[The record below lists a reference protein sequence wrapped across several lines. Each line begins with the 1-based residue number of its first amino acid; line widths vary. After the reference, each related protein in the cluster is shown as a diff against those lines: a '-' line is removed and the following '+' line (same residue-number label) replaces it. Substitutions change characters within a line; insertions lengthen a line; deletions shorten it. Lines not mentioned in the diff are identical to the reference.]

1 MGTVDGVRG
10 RVRRR
15 RVKLPRW
22 LAAVVGFI
30 AILGPGLI
38 SANAGNDA
46 GGIITYASAGSQF
59 GYRMLF
65 LMVLITVALV
75 VVQEMCARLGA
86 YTGEGLGALIREQF
100 PLRSGAAAMVLLF
113 IANAGLS
120 VSEFAGVGASM
131 EIFGVSRYIAVPLAL
146 AGIWAV
152 TVFGNYSQAERV
164 FVVMG
169 LVFLAY
175 PIAAFLGHPHAG
187 AVLSNLLWPH
197 FLDSKAFL
205 LLAVALIGTTIT
217 PYMQFY
223 LTSAVV
229 DKGVT
234 PKTYKGERIDTI
246 NGAILSDVV
255 SIFIIIII
263 IIIIIIATAAA
274 IGGTGPLSDIRQAA
288 AALRPVAGAAASQL
302 FAIGL
307 LGAALLAATVVPLST
322 AYAIAETAG
331 VERSLSRK
339 LREAPFFY
347 GIYTVQLVAGA
358 AVALLPGNAVSLVI
372 NAQVLNGFI
381 TPVLLTYILILAN
394 RRSVL
399 GDAANGPVFRAVAT
413 LCVTVV
419 GLLSAVVLVQTVAGW
434 L

>member
-1 MGTVDGVRG
+1 MSAVDTPAGAKRG
-10 RVRRR
+10 WSAR
-15 RVKLPRW
+15 LPRW
-22 LAAVVGFI
+22 LKGVLGLL

-46 GGIITYASAGSQF
+46 GGILTYASAGSQF
-59 GYRMLF
+59 GYRTLF
-65 LMVLITVALV
+65 LLVLITVALV
-75 VVQEMCARLGA
+75 VVQEMCSRLGA

-100 PLRSGAAAMVLLF
+100 PLRSGAAAMALLF
-113 IANAGLS
+113 VANAGLT

-131 EIFGVSRYIAVPLAL
+131 ELFGVSRYIAVPLAL

-152 TVFGNYSQAERV
+152 TVLGNYSRAQRV
-164 FVVMG
+164 CLVMG

-175 PIAAFLGHPHAG
+175 PVAAVLAHPHWG
-187 AVLSNLLWPH
+187 TVVSNLVWPH
-197 FLDSKAFL
+197 FLHTNAFL
-205 LLAVALIGTTIT
+205 LLSVALIGTTIT

-234 PKTYKGERIDTI
+234 PKTYKGERIDTV
-246 NGAILSDVV
+246 NGAILGDIV
-255 SIFIIIII
+255 SIF
-263 IIIIIIATAAA
+263 IIIATAAA
-274 IGGTGPLSDIRQAA
+274 IGGTGPLNSVGQAA

-302 FAIGL
+302 FAFGL
-307 LGAALLAATVVPLST
+307 LGASLLAATVVPLST
-322 AYAIAETAG
+322 AYAVAETAG

-347 GIYTVQLVAGA
+347 GIYTLQLVIGA
-358 AVALLPGNAVSLVI
+358 IIALLPGNLVALVI

-399 GDAANGPVFRAVAT
+399 GDAANGPAFRAVAT
-413 LCVTVV
+413 VCVAVV
-419 GLLSAVVLVQTVAGW
+419 AVLSAAVLVQTVSGW
-434 L
+434 V

>member
-1 MGTVDGVRG
+1 MTAADGPGARAAP
-10 RVRRR
+10 RRST
-15 RVKLPRW
+15 LPRW
-22 LAAVVGFI
+22 LAAAFAFL

-46 GGIITYASAGSQF
+46 GGIITYASAGAQF
-59 GYRMLF
+59 RYRMLF

-100 PLRSGAAAMVLLF
+100 PLRRGATAMVLLF
-113 IANAGLS
+113 IANAGLT
-120 VSEFAGVGASM
+120 VSEFAGVGAAM
-131 EIFGVSRYIAVPLAL
+131 EIFGVSRYIAVPLAVV
-146 AGIWAV
+146 GIWAV
-152 TVFGNYSQAERV
+152 TVFGNYSVAERV
-164 FVVMG
+164 CLVMG

-175 PIAAFLGHPHAG
+175 PIAALLGHPHWGTVA
-187 AVLSNLLWPH
+187 SNLLWPH
-197 FLDSKAFL
+197 FLHTKAFL
-205 LLAVALIGTTIT
+205 LMAVALIGTTIT

-234 PKTYKGERIDTI
+234 PKTYKGERVDTI

-255 SIFIIIII
+255 SIFIII
-263 IIIIIIATAAA
+263 ATASA
-274 IGGTGPLSDIRQAA
+274 IGGTGPLSSVGQAS
-288 AALRPVAGAAASQL
+288 AALRPVAGEAASKL
-302 FAIGL
+302 FAFGL
-307 LGAALLAATVVPLST
+307 LGAALLAAAVVPLST
-322 AYAIAETAG
+322 AYAISETAG

-339 LREAPFFY
+339 LREAPVFY
-347 GIYTVQLVAGA
+347 AIYTLQLVVGA
-358 AVALLPGNAVSLVI
+358 AIALLPGDAVSLVI

-381 TPVLLTYILILAN
+381 TPVLLTYILVLAN

-399 GDAANGPVFRAVAT
+399 GDAANGPRFRALATICVA
-413 LCVTVV
+413 VV
-419 GLLSAVVLVQTVAGW
+419 GFLSAVVLAQTIAGW

>member
-1 MGTVDGVRG
+1 MSAVDTPAAGQS
-10 RVRRR
+10 R
-15 RVKLPRW
+15 RVARLPRW
-22 LAAVVGFI
+22 LKAVLGLL

-46 GGIITYASAGSQF
+46 GGIITYASAGAQF
-59 GYRMLF
+59 GYRTLF

-75 VVQEMCARLGA
+75 VVQEMCSRLGA

-113 IANAGLS
+113 VANAGLT

-131 EIFGVSRYIAVPLAL
+131 ELFGVSRYIAVPLAL
-146 AGIWAV
+146 VGIWAV
-152 TVFGNYSQAERV
+152 TVLGTYSRAERV
-164 FVVMG
+164 FLVMG

-187 AVLSNLLWPH
+187 AVFSNLLWPH
-197 FLDSKAFL
+197 FLHTKAFL

-234 PKTYKGERIDTI
+234 PKTYKAERIDTV
-246 NGAILSDVV
+246 NGAILGDVV
-255 SIFIIIII
+255 SIF
-263 IIIIIIATAAA
+263 IIIATAAA
-274 IGGTGPLSDIRQAA
+274 IGGAGPLNNIGQAA
-288 AALRPVAGAAASQL
+288 AALEPVAGAAASHL
-302 FAIGL
+302 FAFGL
-307 LGAALLAATVVPLST
+307 LGASLLAATVVPLST
-322 AYAIAETAG
+322 SYAISETAG

-347 GIYTVQLVAGA
+347 GIFTVQLVVGA
-358 AVALLPGNAVSLVI
+358 AIALLPGNAVELVI

-399 GDAANGPVFRAVAT
+399 GDAANKPVFRAVAT
-413 LCVTVV
+413 VCVAVV
-419 GLLSAVVLVQTVAGW
+419 GALSAFVLVQTVAGW
-434 L
+434 F

>member
-1 MGTVDGVRG
+1 MSAVDTPAAGQPSRIA
-10 RVRRR
+10 
-15 RVKLPRW
+15 KLPRW
-22 LAAVVGFI
+22 LKAVLGLL

-46 GGIITYASAGSQF
+46 GGIITYASAGAQF
-59 GYRMLF
+59 GYRTLF

-75 VVQEMCARLGA
+75 VVQEMCSRLGA

-100 PLRSGAAAMVLLF
+100 PLRSGATAMVLLF
-113 IANAGLS
+113 VANAGLT

-131 EIFGVSRYIAVPLAL
+131 ELFGVSRYIAVPLAL
-146 AGIWAV
+146 IGIWAV
-152 TVFGNYSQAERV
+152 TVLGSYSRAERV
-164 FVVMG
+164 CLVMG

-187 AVLSNLLWPH
+187 AVFSNLLWPH
-197 FLDSKAFL
+197 FLHSNAFL

-229 DKGVT
+229 DKGIT
-234 PKTYKGERIDTI
+234 PQTYKAERIDTV
-246 NGAILSDVV
+246 NGAILGDVV
-255 SIFIIIII
+255 SIF
-263 IIIIIIATAAA
+263 IIIATAAA
-274 IGGTGPLSDIRQAA
+274 IGGTGPLTNIGQAA
-288 AALRPVAGAAASQL
+288 AALEPVAGAAASHL
-302 FAIGL
+302 FAFGL
-307 LGAALLAATVVPLST
+307 LGASLLAATVVPLST
-322 AYAIAETAG
+322 SYAIAETVG

-347 GIYTVQLVAGA
+347 GIFTVQLVVGA
-358 AVALLPGNAVSLVI
+358 TVALLPGNAVELVI

-399 GDAANGPVFRAVAT
+399 GDAANKPVFRAVAT
-413 LCVTVV
+413 VCVAVV
-419 GLLSAVVLVQTVAGW
+419 GALSAFVLVQTVAGW
-434 L
+434 F

>member
-1 MGTVDGVRG
+1 MSAVGSPAVP
-10 RVRRR
+10 VRRR
-15 RVKLPRW
+15 WAKLPRW
-22 LAAVVGFI
+22 LAAVLGFL

-113 IANAGLS
+113 IANAGLT
-120 VSEFAGVGASM
+120 VSEFAGIGASM

-152 TVFGNYSQAERV
+152 TVFGSYSQAERV

-175 PIAAFLGHPHAG
+175 PIAAFLGHPGVG
-187 AVLSNLLWPH
+187 AVVSNLLWPH
-197 FLDSKAFL
+197 FLHSKAFL

-234 PKTYKGERIDTI
+234 PDTYKGERIDTI

-255 SIFIIIII
+255 SIFIII
-263 IIIIIIATAAA
+263 ATAAA
-274 IGGTGPLSDIRQAA
+274 IGGTGPLSSVGQAA
-288 AALRPVAGAAASQL
+288 AALRPVAGEAASQL

-347 GIYTVQLVAGA
+347 GIYTVQLVVGA

-399 GDAANGPVFRAVAT
+399 GDAANGPIFRVVAT
-413 LCVTVV
+413 LCVAVV

>member
-1 MGTVDGVRG
+1 VSAVDTPASGQPRGVA
-10 RVRRR
+10 
-15 RVKLPRW
+15 KLPRW
-22 LAAVVGFI
+22 LKAVLGLL

-46 GGIITYASAGSQF
+46 GGIITYASAGAQF
-59 GYRMLF
+59 GYRTLF

-75 VVQEMCARLGA
+75 VVQEMCSRLGA
-86 YTGEGLGALIREQF
+86 YTGQGLGALIREQF

-113 IANAGLS
+113 VANAGLT

-131 EIFGVSRYIAVPLAL
+131 ELFGVSRYIAVPLAL
-146 AGIWAV
+146 VGIWGV
-152 TVFGNYSQAERV
+152 TVLGTYSRAERV
-164 FVVMG
+164 FLVMG

-187 AVLSNLLWPH
+187 AVFSNLLWPH
-197 FLDSKAFL
+197 FLHSEAFL

-234 PKTYKGERIDTI
+234 PKNYKAERVDTV
-246 NGAILSDVV
+246 NGAILGDVV
-255 SIFIIIII
+255 SIF
-263 IIIIIIATAAA
+263 IIIATAAA
-274 IGGTGPLSDIRQAA
+274 IGGTGPLNNIGQAA
-288 AALRPVAGAAASQL
+288 AALEPVAGAAASHL
-302 FAIGL
+302 FAFGL
-307 LGAALLAATVVPLST
+307 LGASLLAATVVPLST
-322 AYAIAETAG
+322 SYAISETVG

-347 GIYTVQLVAGA
+347 GIFTVQLVVGA
-358 AVALLPGNAVSLVI
+358 AVALLPGNAVDLVI
-372 NAQVLNGFI
+372 QAQVLNGFI
-381 TPVLLTYILILAN
+381 TPILLTYILILAN

-399 GDAANGPVFRAVAT
+399 GDAANGPAFRAVAT
-413 LCVTVV
+413 VCVAVV
-419 GLLSAVVLVQTVAGW
+419 GCLSAFVLVQTVAGW
-434 L
+434 F

>member
-1 MGTVDGVRG
+1 MSAVDTPAAGQS
-10 RVRRR
+10 R
-15 RVKLPRW
+15 RVARLPRW
-22 LAAVVGFI
+22 LKAVLGLL

-46 GGIITYASAGSQF
+46 GGIITYASAGAQF
-59 GYRMLF
+59 GYRTLF

-75 VVQEMCARLGA
+75 VVQEMCSRLGA

-113 IANAGLS
+113 VANAGLT

-131 EIFGVSRYIAVPLAL
+131 ELFGVSRYIAVPLAL
-146 AGIWAV
+146 VGIWAV
-152 TVFGNYSQAERV
+152 TVLGTYSRAERV
-164 FVVMG
+164 FLVMG

-187 AVLSNLLWPH
+187 AVFSNLLWPH
-197 FLDSKAFL
+197 FLHSKAFL

-234 PKTYKGERIDTI
+234 PKTYKAERIDTV
-246 NGAILSDVV
+246 NGAILGDVV
-255 SIFIIIII
+255 SIF
-263 IIIIIIATAAA
+263 IIIATAAA
-274 IGGTGPLSDIRQAA
+274 IGGTGPLNNIGQAA
-288 AALRPVAGAAASQL
+288 AALEPVAGAAASHL
-302 FAIGL
+302 FAFGL
-307 LGAALLAATVVPLST
+307 LGASLLAATVVPLST
-322 AYAIAETAG
+322 SYAISETAG

-347 GIYTVQLVAGA
+347 GIFTVQLVVGA
-358 AVALLPGNAVSLVI
+358 AIALLPGNAVELVI

-399 GDAANGPVFRAVAT
+399 GDAANRPVFRAVAT
-413 LCVTVV
+413 VCVAVV
-419 GLLSAVVLVQTVAGW
+419 GALSAFVLVQTVAGW
-434 L
+434 F